1 MLEKIERAYR
11 HRLAPPIV
19 AGALLAA
26 LDVPLVSGVFAIV
39 LFVVVIEAVKQAA
52 REGAAGNPWR
62 DNEAAV
68 REKFADTNIIKPRED
83 KPDGL

>member
-1 MLEKIERAYR
+1 MLETIERALGHKYAPY
-11 HRLAPPIV
+11 LAF
-19 AGALLAA
+19 GGLLAA
-26 LDVPLVSGVFAIV
+26 LDVPLVAGVFAV
-39 LFVVVIEAVKQAA
+39 ALFVVVLEAVKQAA

>member
-1 MLEKIERAYR
+1 MLETIERALGHKY
-11 HRLAPPIV
+11 AAPIV

-26 LDVPLVSGVFAIV
+26 LDVPLVAGVFAIT
-39 LFVVVIEAVKQAA
+39 LFIVVTEAVKEAA

-62 DNEAAV
+62 DNEAEV

>member
-1 MLEKIERAYR
+1 MLEKIERALGHKY
-11 HRLAPPIV
+11 APYIAFGV
-19 AGALLAA
+19 LLGV
-26 LDVPLVSGVFAIV
+26 LDVPLVAGVFGTV
-39 LFVVVIEAVKQAA
+39 LFVVVLEAVKQAA

-62 DNEAAV
+62 DNEAEV